1 MNESLLC
8 LTFTPL
14 QAYEVALSQIRDNR
28 EAIDR
33 ITESL
38 IEKET
43 ITGEE
48 FRTMLSQ
55 YTSIPA
61 ENLEAAAAAYKTPQV
76 AVAAAAAT
84 IDIEL

>member
-1 MNESLLC
+1 
-8 LTFTPL
+8 
-14 QAYEVALSQIRDNR
+14 
-28 EAIDR
+28 
-33 ITESL
+33 
-38 IEKET
+38 
-43 ITGEE
+43 
-48 FRTMLSQ
+48 MLSQ